1 MRKIN
6 PQDVKNE
13 FADFVTERLA
23 YFDRVE
29 TALKGTPHEKRDIS
43 VLAETTL
50 HSAYVAFE
58 CFISDLILAYINR
71 DFSQY
76 QSDLATRVSQ
86 SIQSKF
92 GPWAGS
98 RTPFNPVRH
107 IKIDELEK
115 MIDPDNYNLTFKN
128 VAILKQR
135 CNEWVAAPHK
145 NGIINLNDSDSRLI
159 DTVHSIRNFIA
170 HQSQNAKS
178 IMNQNLSNIVTGINC
193 QNQNLNRG
201 AHDIHDAGAFL
212 KSVIAGNRRVKIY
225 ISRLNAIAQTL

>member
-13 FADFVTERLA
+13 FSVFVTERLA
-23 YFDRVE
+23 YFDRVD

-76 QSDLATRVSQ
+76 QGDLASRVSQ
-86 SIQSKF
+86 SIQQKF
-92 GPWAGS
+92 GPWANS
-98 RTPFNPVRH
+98 RTPFNSVKH
-107 IKIDELEK
+107 IKIDDLEK
-115 MIDPDNYNLTFKN
+115 MLDPDNYNLTFKS
-128 VAILKQR
+128 VDILKQR
-135 CNEWVAAPHK
+135 CNEWVAAPLK
-145 NGIINLNDSDSRLI
+145 NGIINMNDSDSKLI
-159 DTVHSIRNFIA
+159 DTVRSIRNFIA
-170 HQSQNAKS
+170 HQSKNAKL
-178 IMNQNLSNIVTGINC
+178 IMNQSLSDVVTGANC
-193 QNQNLNRG
+193 PNQNLGRG
-201 AHDIHDAGAFL
+201 VHDIHDAGAFL